1 NIYQALQSMVGLDV
15 DRITITVAGVMAP

>member
-1 NIYQALQSMVGLDV
+1 YQALQSMVGLDV

>member
-1 NIYQALQSMVGLDV
+1 LQSMVGLDV